1 MTEKIQSVIGSFLHF
16 RQRATEVKLAKMVK
30 TIHTSFTYSKDM
42 EGGFTTVEP
51 LPCND
56 SAKFVL
62 Y

>member
-1 MTEKIQSVIGSFLHF
+1 MI
-16 RQRATEVKLAKMVK
+16 K
-30 TIHTSFTYSKDM
+30 TAMTSFTYSKDM
-42 EGGFTTVEP
+42 EGGFTSVEP